1 MNVFLTQLRR
11 RAVLFSLLAI
21 LLAAVIAFLSI
32 GFSALTAVRRQIRGV
47 SGQYTTIAVP
57 VEGSPWR
64 FAFSQEDSTAPV
76 PRLQQTPRLP
86 GLLSEDR
93 RALLNAHVKGCT
105 SVSAYEKDEFS
116 NYSYDFFSR
125 DLAVLAVRCTEVL
138 ELEGTQSRLLLDE
151 TGGIAGSE

>member
-57 VEGSPWR
+57 VE
-64 FAFSQEDSTAPV
+64 
-76 PRLQQTPRLP
+76 
-86 GLLSEDR
+86 
-93 RALLNAHVKGCT
+93 
-105 SVSAYEKDEFS
+105 
-116 NYSYDFFSR
+116 
-125 DLAVLAVRCTEVL
+125 
-138 ELEGTQSRLLLDE
+138 
-151 TGGIAGSE
+151 

>member
-32 GFSALTAVRRQIRGV
+32 GFSALTAVRMQIRGV

-64 FAFSQEDSTAPV
+64 FAFSQEGSTAPV
-76 PRLQQTPRLP
+76 PLLQQTPRLP
-86 GLLSEDR
+86 GLLAEDR
-93 RALLNAHVKGCT
+93 RAFLNAHVKGCT

-116 NYSYDFFSR
+116 NYSYDFFS
-125 DLAVLAVRCTEVL
+125 
-138 ELEGTQSRLLLDE
+138 
-151 TGGIAGSE
+151 

>member
-57 VEGSPWR
+57 VEGSPGDSLSVRKAALRR
-64 FAFSQEDSTAPV
+64 FLFCSRRRGSPV
-76 PRLQQTPRLP
+76 CSPR
-86 GLLSEDR
+86 
-93 RALLNAHVKGCT
+93 
-105 SVSAYEKDEFS
+105 
-116 NYSYDFFSR
+116 
-125 DLAVLAVRCTEVL
+125 
-138 ELEGTQSRLLLDE
+138 
-151 TGGIAGSE
+151 IAERS